1 MEKGRDGVNGI
12 PLMGA
17 HDEIERSQSRTPGGH
32 TRTTSYQS
40 RELAE
45 DFSYL
50 TATETATRLQTS
62 LTHGLTATEALRR
75 QQVHGLNEI
84 PHEPPEP
91 LWLRFIGQFKE
102 PLILLLLAS
111 AAASIFLG
119 NTDDAVSITVAVTIV
134 VTVGFVQEYRSEKS
148 IEALSHLVPDHA
160 HLIRNS
166 ATKPAQSRST
176 TWPAN
181 NGQVEDDAPEPT
193 ASGAT
198 TPGEA
203 ALEATSVKVMAEQLV
218 PGDLVIFTTGD
229 RIPADIRVT
238 KATDLTIDASNLTGE
253 NEPERLTA
261 APRPRG
267 ARPLSPYVGSSLQL
281 PSPTFAA
288 PSAPDFKSQAGDDMN
303 QEPKNVAYMGTL
315 VRSGHGQGIVFAT
328 GGNTHFG
335 TISLSVSGTESPRS
349 PLQLSMD
356 ELGGQL
362 SKFSFVVIG
371 FISLIG
377 FLQGK
382 KLLEIFTISIS
393 LAVAAIPEGLP
404 IIVTVTLALGV
415 HRMAKR
421 NAIVRKMPKVET
433 LGSVNIVCTDKT
445 GTLTMNH
452 MTTTKM
458 WYFGQQSS
466 VSVDSDDEFTEIK
479 PDAATLRILRIG
491 NIANNARLAH
501 QYTENGA
508 AARAVL
514 SSTLGKNEHSS
525 TYTRWVG
532 QPTDVAMLDL
542 LDRFK
547 EHDARGSVG
556 PRTTE
561 TPFSSERK
569 WMGVTIGA
577 EGGSR
582 NDKEF
587 AYIKG
592 AIDRVLASCDTY
604 ITGEGREFVLDS
616 NRRQEAIQAAEQM
629 AAKGLRVLAFA
640 SGAVSKPTRGKGPM
654 ASTTRSSTPAGNNSE
669 DGHPATNEEPYTG
682 LTFAGLVGM
691 SDPPRP
697 GVARSIRKLM
707 RGGVKVIMITGDAE
721 TTAVAIGRQLGM
733 HIAAPIEHGDNQV
746 SVRPVLRGE
755 EVDAMTEEELAQAMQ
770 TTTVFARTNPDHKM
784 KIIRALQMRGDIVA
798 MTGDGVNDAPALKK
812 ADIGIAMGR
821 QGTDVAKEAADM
833 ILTDDDFSTIL
844 HAIEEGKGIFNNIQN
859 FLTFQLSTS
868 AAGLSLVLLCTAL
881 GFKSPLNAMQILW
894 INIIMDGPPAQSLG
908 VEAVDKDVMNRPP
921 RKRNDPVLTRA
932 VIQRVA
938 QSATIVMVGTMLV
951 YTHEMLED
959 RQVTRRD
966 TTMTFT
972 CFVLFDMFNALACRS
987 ESKSI
992 LRGEIGLFQNTL
1004 FNWAVSLSIAGQLL
1018 VIYFPWLQ
1026 EVFQTE
1032 ALGLM
1037 DLVNV
1042 PSARRTAHE
1051 SRIAGRYEPTLHK
1064 TAQMS
1069 ALSNG
1074 HATASSSSA
1083 KLPPATAGGDA
1094 AAADAGL
1101 GLKKELSSTKG
1112 NTSAMVAEM
1121 IRPIQE
1127 ASSVADIRTALEA
1140 LHAREQALTSRLDG
1154 LVSSHSDLSRDLLR
1168 LDNLRATL
1176 GAQVIASRTISNTM
1190 LSGAADTA
1198 ERLSSR
1204 VRTLDL
1210 EKDRVQAT
1218 LNVVEQVAELKAC
1231 VAGVVGSMGAPQDWE
1246 AAAGYLARAAAVPD
1260 EILHCGFARAVVPTV
1275 ETPDSPAA
1283 TLESARESLC
1293 SLFLRE
1299 FDKAASEGDEA
1310 KVTRFFKLFPLIG
1323 RGDVGL
1329 DIYGRF
1335 VCQGVAGMARQTLRD
1350 GPGVTA
1356 AGGQQQNT
1364 FFFAGALTK
1373 LFEHVARIIEGHGG
1387 LVERHY
1393 GAGKM
1398 VRVIERL
1405 QVEVDVQGGI
1415 VLDSWSDDR
1424 TVDRRLKDVKSY
1436 PFSFLVQSFL
1446 PQQRGGFG
1454 GTPRVNS
1461 PAGGVGTNDSRQSE
1475 DEGVNMKEVDGLL
1488 AEIAVMLGKWS
1499 FYMRFLAVKC
1509 RDNSTP
1515 EDSPLVTPPVIRNS
1529 NLYRKVNGKLIIP
1542 YNVMSTF
1549 YFRRSVEKAFQLDE
1563 SPTGLSLTMGKSM
1576 DGNPPYIISAVDDVM
1591 YIVSS
1596 VLQRTLSTSQIE
1608 VITSVVPTIGRVL
1621 GSDFVGM
1628 IQRRMRDETYPVPAV
1643 KGGFPPEDKII
1654 AFTVLCNSLDMAKEY
1669 LTRIIS
1675 SRLGPPDAP
1684 ESLNGSA
1691 APRPPAGGL
1700 KGIFPLERDASVVT
1714 RELQSL
1720 EAAFSS
1726 KAGDLLKE
1734 GIEVLFGQV
1743 VRPRL
1748 RVALSETFRDA
1759 DYGLT
1764 EENLA
1769 EAAARNDEDE
1779 ADLVER
1785 LEAVGRVFEHRW
1797 DALMQP
1803 LARLQTPRTYA
1814 SLLELAARHLAKVLE
1829 RRAWAAVGKVSGYGI
1844 VRMERD
1850 FSAMIGAVARGN
1862 YALREE
1868 FARVSQVLMVANMEE
1883 DEWDELVAE
1892 ESAGEGG
1899 GMQWVLSEEER
1910 RKARTIVGLL

>member
-1 MEKGRDGVNGI
+1 
-12 PLMGA
+12 
-17 HDEIERSQSRTPGGH
+17 
-32 TRTTSYQS
+32 
-40 RELAE
+40 
-45 DFSYL
+45 
-50 TATETATRLQTS
+50 
-62 LTHGLTATEALRR
+62 
-75 QQVHGLNEI
+75 
-84 PHEPPEP
+84 
-91 LWLRFIGQFKE
+91 
-102 PLILLLLAS
+102 
-111 AAASIFLG
+111 
-119 NTDDAVSITVAVTIV
+119 
-134 VTVGFVQEYRSEKS
+134 
-148 IEALSHLVPDHA
+148 
-160 HLIRNS
+160 
-166 ATKPAQSRST
+166 
-176 TWPAN
+176 
-181 NGQVEDDAPEPT
+181 
-193 ASGAT
+193 
-198 TPGEA
+198 
-203 ALEATSVKVMAEQLV
+203 
-218 PGDLVIFTTGD
+218 
-229 RIPADIRVT
+229 
-238 KATDLTIDASNLTGE
+238 
-253 NEPERLTA
+253 
-261 APRPRG
+261 
-267 ARPLSPYVGSSLQL
+267 
-281 PSPTFAA
+281 
-288 PSAPDFKSQAGDDMN
+288 
-303 QEPKNVAYMGTL
+303 
-315 VRSGHGQGIVFAT
+315 
-328 GGNTHFG
+328 
-335 TISLSVSGTESPRS
+335 
-349 PLQLSMD
+349 
-356 ELGGQL
+356 
-362 SKFSFVVIG
+362 
-371 FISLIG
+371 
-377 FLQGK
+377 
-382 KLLEIFTISIS
+382 
-393 LAVAAIPEGLP
+393 
-404 IIVTVTLALGV
+404 
-415 HRMAKR
+415 
-421 NAIVRKMPKVET
+421 
-433 LGSVNIVCTDKT
+433 
-445 GTLTMNH
+445 
-452 MTTTKM
+452 
-458 WYFGQQSS
+458 
-466 VSVDSDDEFTEIK
+466 
-479 PDAATLRILRIG
+479 
-491 NIANNARLAH
+491 
-501 QYTENGA
+501 
-508 AARAVL
+508 
-514 SSTLGKNEHSS
+514 
-525 TYTRWVG
+525 
-532 QPTDVAMLDL
+532 
-542 LDRFK
+542 
-547 EHDARGSVG
+547 
-556 PRTTE
+556 
-561 TPFSSERK
+561 
-569 WMGVTIGA
+569 
-577 EGGSR
+577 
-582 NDKEF
+582 
-587 AYIKG
+587 
-592 AIDRVLASCDTY
+592 
-604 ITGEGREFVLDS
+604 
-616 NRRQEAIQAAEQM
+616 
-629 AAKGLRVLAFA
+629 
-640 SGAVSKPTRGKGPM
+640 
-654 ASTTRSSTPAGNNSE
+654 
-669 DGHPATNEEPYTG
+669 
-682 LTFAGLVGM
+682 
-691 SDPPRP
+691 
-697 GVARSIRKLM
+697 
-707 RGGVKVIMITGDAE
+707 
-721 TTAVAIGRQLGM
+721 
-733 HIAAPIEHGDNQV
+733 
-746 SVRPVLRGE
+746 
-755 EVDAMTEEELAQAMQ
+755 
-770 TTTVFARTNPDHKM
+770 
-784 KIIRALQMRGDIVA
+784 
-798 MTGDGVNDAPALKK
+798 
-812 ADIGIAMGR
+812 
-821 QGTDVAKEAADM
+821 
-833 ILTDDDFSTIL
+833 
-844 HAIEEGKGIFNNIQN
+844 
-859 FLTFQLSTS
+859 
-868 AAGLSLVLLCTAL
+868 
-881 GFKSPLNAMQILW
+881 
-894 INIIMDGPPAQSLG
+894 
-908 VEAVDKDVMNRPP
+908 
-921 RKRNDPVLTRA
+921 
-932 VIQRVA
+932 
-938 QSATIVMVGTMLV
+938 
-951 YTHEMLED
+951 
-959 RQVTRRD
+959 
-966 TTMTFT
+966 
-972 CFVLFDMFNALACRS
+972 
-987 ESKSI
+987 
-992 LRGEIGLFQNTL
+992 
-1004 FNWAVSLSIAGQLL
+1004 
-1018 VIYFPWLQ
+1018 
-1026 EVFQTE
+1026 
-1032 ALGLM
+1032 
-1037 DLVNV
+1037 
-1042 PSARRTAHE
+1042 
-1051 SRIAGRYEPTLHK
+1051 
-1064 TAQMS
+1064 MS

-1074 HATASSSSA
+1074 HATASSSSG
-1083 KLPPATAGGDA
+1083 KLPPATVGDGAAAAAA

-1101 GLKKELSSTKG
+1101 GPKKESSTTKA
-1112 NTSAMVAEM
+1112 NVDAMVAEM
-1121 IRPIQE
+1121 LRPIQE
-1127 ASSVADIRTALEA
+1127 ASSVADIRTALES

-1218 LNVVEQVAELKAC
+1218 LSVVEQVAELKAC

-1275 ETPDSPAA
+1275 ETPDSPAV

-1393 GAGKM
+1393 GTGKM

-1461 PAGGVGTNDSRQSE
+1461 PAGGVGTNDPRQSE

-1515 EDSPLVTPPVIRNS
+1515 EDTPLVTPPVIRNS

-1563 SPTGLSLTMGKSM
+1563 SPTGLSLTMGKPM

-1669 LTRIIS
+1669 LSRIIS
-1675 SRLGPPDAP
+1675 SRLGPPDMP
-1684 ESLNGSA
+1684 ESLNGSAA

-1700 KGIFPLERDASVVT
+1700 KDLFPLERDASVVT

-1748 RVALSETFRDA
+1748 RAALSETFRDA

-1764 EENLA
+1764 EEDLA

-1814 SLLELAARHLAKVLE
+1814 SLLELAARHLSKVLE
-1829 RRAWAAVGKVSGYGI
+1829 RRAWAAAGKVSGYGI

-1850 FSAMIGAVARGN
+1850 FSAMIGAIARGN

-1868 FARVSQVLMVANMEE
+1868 FARVSQILMVANMED

-1892 ESAGEGG
+1892 ESAGESG

-1910 RKARTIVGLL
+1910 RKARTIVGSL